1 MRLQRAAHNWS
12 GLVHKHTR
20 RRSWQSLI
28 YNQSVKCIS
37 NNFNLELATEVKRVS
52 LEFTINLQSGLYAGL
67 SEAWMITGFVTGIG
81 SRAGENLLGMVFDL
95 CDLMLSP
102 GACMCAQSLSHV

>member
-1 MRLQRAAHNWS
+1 MAYQ
-12 GLVHKHTR
+12 

-28 YNQSVKCIS
+28 YNQSVKCTS
-37 NNFNLELATEVKRVS
+37 NNFNLQLATEVKRVS

-67 SEAWMITGFVTGIG
+67 SEAWMITGLVTGIG
-81 SRAGENLLGMVFDL
+81 SRAGENLVGMDFDL

-102 GACMCAQSLSHV
+102 GACMCAQSLTHV